1 MEQEPDFSPR
11 PQPKIDWSIN
21 LPTIFSVIGGAGTV
35 AFFFVSMWS
44 DAKIE
49 RNDMNWKIKSLEL
62 EWSNSRKQQDDQQ
75 ATIKQLSEQLLLTN
89 QSLAHTAQLV
99 EWFSKQSSHP

>member
-1 MEQEPDFSPR
+1 MDQAPDFNPRSPSKFDFTINV
-11 PQPKIDWSIN
+11 PSVLSI
-21 LPTIFSVIGGAGTV
+21 IGGAGTV

>member
-1 MEQEPDFSPR
+1 MDQVPDFNPR
-11 PQPKIDWSIN
+11 PPAKFDFTINVPSMLSI
-21 LPTIFSVIGGAGTV
+21 LGGAGTI